1 MWIRIQTPFNST
13 PKEVFDISRSIDLHL
28 ESGKEENEK
37 VVAGRSSGL
46 MIKGES
52 VTWEARHLG
61 VSQRMTVLMEETID
75 PTLIITRMVK
85 GPFAY
90 FVHYHRI
97 EQLGD
102 KTLLTDDLF
111 FKAPFGILGWIAEW
125 LFLKRHLTKVIQKR
139 NDGLQK
145 ALNVSGK

>member
-1 MWIRIQTPFNST
+1 MWIRIQTLFNAT

-97 EQLGD
+97 EQQGY

-111 FKAPFGILGWIAEW
+111 FKAPFGIFGWIAEW

-139 NDGLQK
+139 NEGLKK